1 MRTPCALFLYAASR
15 YNGVMYKE
23 GVLFFLGVAVFCMP
37 FYGLPL
43 AFVEPVQF
51 GAGVCMLLLALAYRL
66 ERRRTMRDE
75 SELLHAE
82 HDPHAHA

>member
-1 MRTPCALFLYAASR
+1 
-15 YNGVMYKE
+15 MYKE
-23 GVLFFLGVAVFCMP
+23 SVLFVLGIVVFCMP
-37 FYGLPL
+37 FYGMPL
-43 AFVEPVQF
+43 AWVEPVQF
-51 GAGVCMLLLALAYRL
+51 GAGVCVLLLALAYRL